1 MTLRT
6 GKSKRSASERA
17 FTLIELIIVMA
28 MLVTVIAVTF
38 PTLQRFF
45 RGRTLESEAR
55 RFLTLTRYAESRAVG
70 EGIPMVLWID
80 PAQRT
85 YGLEAQAGF
94 LEKDDKAVSYDLDER
109 VEMEVDS
116 RTANRATLRL
126 EQQRRRPIRVGAANE
141 ITFLPDG
148 SIDIMSVEAVRF
160 IDADD
165 AELWVR
171 KARSGLAFEVAGGRD
186 ED

>member
-6 GKSKRSASERA
+6 GKSKCAAGA

-55 RFLTLTRYAESRAVG
+55 RFMTLTRFAVSRAVG

-80 PAQRT
+80 ATERS
-85 YGLEAQAGF
+85 YGLQAQAGF
-94 LEKDDKAVSYDLDER
+94 LEKDEKAVSYELDER
-109 VEMEVDS
+109 VEMEIDA
-116 RTANRATLRL
+116 RGANRATLRL
-126 EQQRRRPIRVGAANE
+126 EQQRRRPIRIGATSE

-148 SIDIMSVEAVRF
+148 SIDVMSVGAVRF
-160 IDADD
+160 VDSDD
-165 AELWVR
+165 GELWVR
-171 KARSGLAFEVAGGRD
+171 RAKNGLEFEVAGGRD

>member
-6 GKSKRSASERA
+6 GKSNRAGA

-45 RGRTLESEAR
+45 RGRTLESETR

-70 EGIPMVLWID
+70 EGIPMVVWID
-80 PAQRT
+80 ANNRS

-94 LEKDDKAVSYDLDER
+94 LEKDDKAVSYELDER
-109 VEMEVDS
+109 VEMEIDS
-116 RTANRATLRL
+116 QAANRAMLRL
-126 EQQRRRPIRVGAANE
+126 EQQRRRPIRIGATSE
-141 ITFLPDG
+141 ITFMPDG
-148 SIDIMSVEAVRF
+148 SIDVMSVETVRF
-160 IDADD
+160 IDADN
-165 AELWVR
+165 AELLVR
-171 KARSGLAFEVAGGRD
+171 RAKNGLEFEVSGGRD